1 MTFLPLVAPPSP
13 PSAPPPSLP
22 DLSPKDV
29 APGSVPSKEMFTEP
43 VETDSAATPTLAP
56 IPEPSPSPPAVSAP
70 LPAPSGPTVGLG
82 LEQESGAELFQ
93 DTDVDEPDT
102 YNDLP
107 ARALSPTD
115 LSTPAL
121 SSASESDTDEHD
133 GDTDAEESGRGAY
146 AHPALAEY
154 EYFAARLQ
162 SSSAGQTPPLSS
174 MYPELCAA
182 LQEGEPAVNDSEGEG
197 VGAGGRTL
205 EMPMPVSM
213 SVAAL
218 KKVKLAALPSPA
230 LAPPS
235 PFSLYPPTPEVGASP
250 FMPKEAVIVGEK
262 KTVIMEESNIQGEAK
277 VRTLEVEFERLEVEE
292 DSPERTR

>member
-1 MTFLPLVAPPSP
+1 MTFVPLIAPPSP
-13 PSAPPPSLP
+13 PPAPSSLP
-22 DLSPKDV
+22 SELTPLQSSSGDISN
-29 APGSVPSKEMFTEP
+29 GSVPSKEV
-43 VETDSAATPTLAP
+43 VEETVDSELAATPTLAP
-56 IPEPSPSPPAVSAP
+56 IPAPPPSPPVSSILLSTPNAF
-70 LPAPSGPTVGLG
+70 TVGLG
-82 LEQESGAELFQ
+82 LETGSGEELFQ
-93 DTDVDEPDT
+93 DADADEPDA

-107 ARALSPTD
+107 PRALSPTD

-133 GDTDAEESGRGAY
+133 GDTDADEADRPNGY

-174 MYPELCAA
+174 MYPELRAA
-182 LQEGEPAVNDSEGEG
+182 LQEGEGEG
-197 VGAGGRTL
+197 GGT
-205 EMPMPVSM
+205 MPVSMSM

-235 PFSLYPPTPEVGASP
+235 PFSLYPPTLDAGTQP
-250 FMPKEAVIVGEK
+250 FGPKQAIVSGERKAVVVGEG
-262 KTVIMEESNIQGEAK
+262 VMEGED
-277 VRTLEVEFERLEVEE
+277 TLEVDLQRLRRGEE
-292 DSPERTR
+292 SEERTR